1 MSLSVD
7 KSYKEENLVVSLTG
21 ELDASCAE
29 ELKQDVSKE
38 LDKNLTDVVFDMSN
52 LAYIDSTG
60 IGIIVFLMK
69 KLSESGKELS
79 IINAKANVLK
89 IFNITGIDQLIKVE
103 G

>member
-1 MSLSVD
+1 MALKVD
-7 KSYKEENLVVSLTG
+7 KYYNESNLVVALAG

-29 ELKQDVSKE
+29 SLKLEVSEKLE
-38 LDKNLTDVVFDMSN
+38 ENLTDVVFDMSN

-60 IGIIVFLMK
+60 IGIIVFIMK
-69 KLSESGKELS
+69 KLKENSKELS
-79 IINAKANVLK
+79 VVNARSNVLK